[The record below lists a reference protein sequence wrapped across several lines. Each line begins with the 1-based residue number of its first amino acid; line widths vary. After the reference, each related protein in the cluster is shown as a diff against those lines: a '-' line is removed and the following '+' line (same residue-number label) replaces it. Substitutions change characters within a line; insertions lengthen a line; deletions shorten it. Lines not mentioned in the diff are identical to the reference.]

1 MIFFLIRLKSNQL
14 HRHTIIK
21 GDFNMARTKEAKLGI
36 QEQIIESAGQIYNY
50 LNTKGEVSISKMK
63 KDLSLSENFAEMG
76 LGWLSREDKLEY
88 TQKAK
93 SVTVKLR

>member
-1 MIFFLIRLKSNQL
+1 
-14 HRHTIIK
+14 
-21 GDFNMARTKEAKLGI
+21 MAKTTEFKPSI
-36 QEQIIESAGQIYNY
+36 HEQIIESAGQIYNY

-63 KDLSLSENFAEMG
+63 KDLSLGENFAEMG

>member
-1 MIFFLIRLKSNQL
+1 
-14 HRHTIIK
+14 
-21 GDFNMARTKEAKLGI
+21 MAKVKEERKGI

-50 LNTKGEVSISKMK
+50 LSNKGEVSINKMK
-63 KDLSLSENFAEMG
+63 KDLSLNENFAEMG
-76 LGWLSREDKLEY
+76 LGCLSREDKLEY

>member
-1 MIFFLIRLKSNQL
+1 MV
-14 HRHTIIK
+14 
-21 GDFNMARTKEAKLGI
+21 RTKEEKMGI

-50 LNTKGEVSISKMK
+50 LSNKGEVSINKMK
-63 KDLSLSENFAEMG
+63 KDLSLNDNFTEMG

>member
-1 MIFFLIRLKSNQL
+1 MSVVFTHILTHKDRRMK
-14 HRHTIIK
+14 
-21 GDFNMARTKEAKLGI
+21 MVRTSETKMGI

-50 LNTKGEVSISKMK
+50 LNTKGEVSITKMK
-63 KDLSLSENFAEMG
+63 KDLDLSGNFAEMG

>member
-1 MIFFLIRLKSNQL
+1 
-14 HRHTIIK
+14 
-21 GDFNMARTKEAKLGI
+21 MARTTKEVKGI
-36 QEQIIESAGQIYNY
+36 QEQIIESAGTIYNY

-63 KDLSLSENFAEMG
+63 KDLSLAENFAEMG

-93 SVTVKLR
+93 SVTVRLR

>member
-1 MIFFLIRLKSNQL
+1 MSVVFTHIHINKDRRMKMVKTSES
-14 HRHTIIK
+14 K
-21 GDFNMARTKEAKLGI
+21 MGI

-50 LNTKGEVSISKMK
+50 LNTKGEVSITKMK
-63 KDLSLSENFAEMG
+63 KDLDLSGNFAEMG

>member
-1 MIFFLIRLKSNQL
+1 
-14 HRHTIIK
+14 
-21 GDFNMARTKEAKLGI
+21 MARASKVKEEKMGI
-36 QEQIIESAGQIYNY
+36 QEQIIESAGQIYHY

-93 SVTVKLR
+93 SITVKLR

>member
-1 MIFFLIRLKSNQL
+1 MLLKKSTSSKKSSTQVL
-14 HRHTIIK
+14 DMQQEII
-21 GDFNMARTKEAKLGI
+21 NA
-36 QEQIIESAGQIYNY
+36 AGLIYNY
-50 LNTKGEVSISKMK
+50 LAEKGEVSMSKMK
-63 KDLSLSENFAEMG
+63 KDLDLSGNFAEMG

>member
-1 MIFFLIRLKSNQL
+1 MAK
-14 HRHTIIK
+14 IK
-21 GDFNMARTKEAKLGI
+21 EVKLGI

-50 LNTKGEVSISKMK
+50 LSNKGEVSISKMK
-63 KDLSLSENFAEMG
+63 KDLSLNDNFTEMG

>member
-1 MIFFLIRLKSNQL
+1 
-14 HRHTIIK
+14 
-21 GDFNMARTKEAKLGI
+21 MARIKEEKMGI

-50 LNTKGEVSISKMK
+50 LSNKGEVSITKMK
-63 KDLSLSENFAEMG
+63 KDLSLNDNFTEMG

>member
-1 MIFFLIRLKSNQL
+1 MAKVKEEK
-14 HRHTIIK
+14 K
-21 GDFNMARTKEAKLGI
+21 GFH
-36 QEQIIESAGQIYNY
+36 EQIIESAGQIYNY
-50 LNTKGEVSISKMK
+50 LSNKGEVSINKMK
-63 KDLSLSENFAEMG
+63 KDLSLGDNFAEMG

>member
-1 MIFFLIRLKSNQL
+1 
-14 HRHTIIK
+14 
-21 GDFNMARTKEAKLGI
+21 MARVKEEKLCI

-50 LNTKGEVSISKMK
+50 LSNKGEVSINKMK

>member
-1 MIFFLIRLKSNQL
+1 
-14 HRHTIIK
+14 
-21 GDFNMARTKEAKLGI
+21 MARVKEAKLSI
-36 QEQIIESAGQIYNY
+36 HEQIIESAGQIYNY
-50 LNTKGEVSISKMK
+50 LNTKGEVSINKMK

>member
-1 MIFFLIRLKSNQL
+1 
-14 HRHTIIK
+14 
-21 GDFNMARTKEAKLGI
+21 MARVKESNKLGI
-36 QEQIIESAGQIYNY
+36 QEQIIESAGQIYN
-50 LNTKGEVSISKMK
+50 LSNKGEVSINKMK
-63 KDLSLSENFAEMG
+63 KDLSLNENFAEMG